1 MSLHFKNVKGVW
13 GKKKTNEKFLLLR
26 ERTESKLAP
35 DLAPE
40 ACQVGLSLVG
50 SRSPPLSPPQPQ
62 PLSALGPG
70 AGVEKELLGS
80 TLLSRSFKPDRHEAE
95 AHWHMKDSK
104 TSEELSSPRT
114 H

>member
-1 MSLHFKNVKGVW
+1 M
-13 GKKKTNEKFLLLR
+13 
-26 ERTESKLAP
+26 
-35 DLAPE
+35 
-40 ACQVGLSLVG
+40 GLSLVR
-50 SRSPPLSPPQPQ
+50 SRPPPLNPPQPQ

-80 TLLSRSFKPDRHEAE
+80 TFLSGSFNPDRHEAE

-104 TSEELSSPRT
+104 TNEELSSQGT